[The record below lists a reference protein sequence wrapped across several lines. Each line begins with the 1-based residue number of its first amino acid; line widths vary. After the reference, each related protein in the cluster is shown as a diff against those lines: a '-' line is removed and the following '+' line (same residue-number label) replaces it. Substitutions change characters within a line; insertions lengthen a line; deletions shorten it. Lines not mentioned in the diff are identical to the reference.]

1 MATAS
6 PFPSVN
12 PHERERERERKVDR
26 HVREKCEKERKKKA
40 NSSLV
45 LKEVKLSCF
54 ERSPAGVAMQ
64 VISVPNNCLTP
75 SCLKFV
81 GQWEWVLTSVS
92 GLLNNDPTTFFF
104 SFLLYSKKKHI
115 IAVLEFIYVSTH
127 MRNCWAYDVCVYMH
141 TLQLLYSMNTIIDL
155 IKIVLI

>member
-1 MATAS
+1 
-6 PFPSVN
+6 
-12 PHERERERERKVDR
+12 
-26 HVREKCEKERKKKA
+26 
-40 NSSLV
+40 
-45 LKEVKLSCF
+45 
-54 ERSPAGVAMQ
+54 MQ

-127 MRNCWAYDVCVYMH
+127 MRNCWAYDVCVCVYAY
-141 TLQLLYSMNTIIDL
+141 TSTSLLYEYNHRFDKDCFDII
-155 IKIVLI
+155 